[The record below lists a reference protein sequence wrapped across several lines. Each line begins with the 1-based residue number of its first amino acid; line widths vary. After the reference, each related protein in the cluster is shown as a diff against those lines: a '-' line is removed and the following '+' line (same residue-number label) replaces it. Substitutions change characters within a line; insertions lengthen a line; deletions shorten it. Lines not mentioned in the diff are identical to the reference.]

1 MKKNI
6 LILIWT
12 LEQWWWAEKVAA
24 TIGNEFTKL
33 GYNIH
38 FITYYNSL
46 NNYPV
51 AGRLKCYNEK
61 MSQNILV
68 KIFKLLK
75 RSYNIS
81 RYCKKND
88 IGTSISFMEDINFCN
103 IFSKFLFKNKAKI
116 IVSIHNNVNKISWTS
131 KTIIK
136 FIYNFSDN
144 IVTVVRE
151 EKENLIKNFNINEEL
166 IKVIYNPI
174 VLSDIRKL
182 GTKYIPK
189 DISPLFE
196 DASIFTF
203 INIWRLIKVKNQKLL
218 IKAFKIF
225 NKIHPNSQLIIIW
238 EWELRSELE
247 FDISNSQN
255 IHLIWFQKNPYNFL
269 KKSNC
274 FLFSSINE
282 GFWIVL
288 TEALACWLP
297 IISCD
302 CPTWPKEILRE
313 NTTNFVQVKN
323 ISFEK
328 YWILV
333 PNTNVNLFLEAMEYI
348 YTDTK
353 LLNSYT
359 KKSKTRAENFDI
371 NTIISEWCKII

>member
-371 NTIISEWCKII
+371 NTIISEWCEII